1 MQGGKRY
8 FKATKR
14 NSTKSENVKRAR
26 GINGYELGVKIKSI
40 RSQIHILNRDTYSG
54 YIHA

>member
-1 MQGGKRY
+1 M
-8 FKATKR
+8 TKR
-14 NSTKSENVKRAR
+14 NSTKSEIVERAR
-26 GINGYELGVKIKSI
+26 VINGYELGVKIKSI